1 VVGFKHSIRLT
12 MQNRVTLRLRVTL
25 RPKHASYRG
34 LRYPDRHF
42 DLLKVCRQVYT
53 ETKLLPFTLN
63 TFWGTTEGLHFALK
77 NPVVGPDQANA
88 IRELLVRIRERD
100 FKTQPVRMKE
110 LPLME
115 LLHLMQEL
123 HGLKRVYICW
133 HGSAPPPIP
142 DCYREVVEGE
152 CAKVLVGRGCELVM
166 LEEKP

>member
-1 VVGFKHSIRLT
+1 

-77 NPVVGPDQANA
+77 NSVVGPDQANA
-88 IRELLVRIRERD
+88 IRELSVRIRERD
-100 FKTQPVRMKE
+100 FKTHPVRLKE

-123 HGLKRVYICW
+123 HGLKCVYISW
-133 HGSAPPPIP
+133 QAAMSSSIP
-142 DCYREVVEGE
+142 DCYREALERE
-152 CAKVLVGRGCELVM
+152 FAKVLVGRGCELVM
-166 LEEKP
+166 LKEKP